1 MSSFSIVVL
10 LAVAAAIG
18 GIVWVIYAVRRK
30 EEYTREKFAFVALAA
45 YMGLLGTVVSSIA
58 DKESPWTTIANF
70 IRTLRGLPKEASEPR
85 PTDHILLVVVA
96 GIAAVLIYRIY
107 REWGGAISSEEHRRG
122 QVRGKPV
129 LLRDGLD
136 EARRL
141 IHRGARELHRP
152 KATEATFGQLPI
164 PSDTLAWHLQALDLV
179 TLRNPSYRFNLDHD
193 YYPEAHCWIGEY
205 PQIKQTIAVLCAQRE
220 PTEVEI
226 AQFLTYVHR
235 VKGRHLEPSELE
247 AIVALREGVSAT
259 VKSGDVTV
267 QIQTERT
274 FLDDLVDFADY
285 FDQIERRVEKE
296 ALADS
301 EKTLKMVYAPS
312 RCVSEADKK
321 QYDNVELALSEWLGE
336 SGQRQLALLGEYGQG
351 KSTTALMFAYHLIG
365 NSNRRPPRVPILVEL
380 RGRSPR
386 NTTPEGLIAEWAYHF
401 SRVTPKAVMKLIIA
415 GRAIVILESFDEMAL
430 AGDAQGRYAHFQTL
444 WGFCYPKSKV
454 LFTGRPNYF
463 LDNRELK
470 SALKI
475 EQSVAAGA
483 YCDSLRLEP
492 FSLGQME
499 SALRS
504 YPPSTRSEI
513 ITLAKSNPKFYELA
527 SRGSLLYAI
536 GELWHRKGGLAQH
549 GKNINSA
556 VVVGKFIRSTHERQT
571 AKVHDLRSKGGS
583 RKRLLDFMIL
593 NSAEREFFMSA
604 IASYMAVTGLPNQI
618 ASAQLQ
624 LVVETLY
631 HKLPDE
637 ISTRVSPAS
646 QETNVPLRQRLEGA
660 DHVLESIIT
669 DVRSCGLLVSD
680 PSKPG
685 SYKFAHKSFMEYLYS
700 EVVAGQYL
708 NQNPEKNNSIAGS
721 SIYGDREWEP
731 TWVLVKIPETLAFF
745 AEILANEVDS
755 NILKAVGAKV
765 FNHVIFSGP
774 GRRTLFASLDLL
786 STVSILLVS
795 AQVSLGGK
803 LSSAALLS
811 NPITRKQL
819 MYLACCA
826 AAGTP
831 VGPTLSPVS
840 RTINKAGTAWLE
852 MNIPHLASSD
862 STDRTVDSCA

>member
-1 MSSFSIVVL
+1 
-10 LAVAAAIG
+10 
-18 GIVWVIYAVRRK
+18 
-30 EEYTREKFAFVALAA
+30 
-45 YMGLLGTVVSSIA
+45 
-58 DKESPWTTIANF
+58 
-70 IRTLRGLPKEASEPR
+70 
-85 PTDHILLVVVA
+85 
-96 GIAAVLIYRIY
+96 
-107 REWGGAISSEEHRRG
+107 
-122 QVRGKPV
+122 
-129 LLRDGLD
+129 
-136 EARRL
+136 
-141 IHRGARELHRP
+141 
-152 KATEATFGQLPI
+152 
-164 PSDTLAWHLQALDLV
+164 
-179 TLRNPSYRFNLDHD
+179 
-193 YYPEAHCWIGEY
+193 
-205 PQIKQTIAVLCAQRE
+205 
-220 PTEVEI
+220 VEI
-226 AQFLTYVHR
+226 VQFLSYVHR

-267 QIQTERT
+267 QIQTEQT

-296 ALADS
+296 PLADS
-301 EKTLKMVYAPS
+301 EKTLEMVYAPS

-321 QYDNVELALSEWLGE
+321 ECGNVELALGEWLREG
-336 SGQRQLALLGEYGQG
+336 GQRQLALLGEYGQG
-351 KSTTALMFAYHLIG
+351 KSTTALMFAYHLIR

-401 SRVTPKAVMKLIIA
+401 SRITPKAVMKLIIA
-415 GRAIVILESFDEMAL
+415 GHALVILESFDEMAL
-430 AGDAQGRYAHFQTL
+430 AGDAQGRHAHFQTL

-463 LDNRELK
+463 LDDRELK

-492 FSLGQME
+492 FAPDQME

-504 YPPSTRSEI
+504 YPPRTRNEI
-513 ITLAKSNPKFYELA
+513 IALAKSNPKFYELA

-536 GELWHRKGGLAQH
+536 GELWGRSGGLAQQ

-556 VVVGKFIRSTHERQT
+556 VVVGTFIRSTYERQA
-571 AKVHDLRSKGGS
+571 AKVHELRSKGAS

-624 LVVETLY
+624 MVVETLY
-631 HKLPDE
+631 HKLPEE

-669 DVRSCGLLVSD
+669 DVRACGLLVSD

-708 NQNPEKNNSIAGS
+708 KRDPEKNNSIAGS

-745 AEILANEVDS
+745 AEVLANAVDQDD
-755 NILKAVGAKV
+755 LKRFGASRFSEIV
-765 FNHVIFSGP
+765 FSGP
-774 GRRTLFASLDLL
+774 ASARVTFLASLDLL
-786 STVSILLVS
+786 STVSMLLLLARVRDSVGPAVLVS
-795 AQVSLGGK
+795 
-803 LSSAALLS
+803 
-811 NPITRKQL
+811 NHITRRRL
-819 MYLACCA
+819 MYVACCVAAGIPAGTRLNPVTRTLDEA
-826 AAGTP
+826 AA
-831 VGPTLSPVS
+831 
-840 RTINKAGTAWLE
+840 AWLA
-852 MNIPHLASSD
+852 MNIPHLATSD
-862 STDRTVDSCA
+862 SSDRTVGCA